1 MIFASIHCS
10 ISVFPSF
17 QDGPFEWGEE
27 VKGVILSSYFFGYLV
42 SQVPGGRAAEVFSA
56 KWILF
61 ASVALNIVP
70 TLLTPPAAMMH
81 WSVLVLLR
89 IIEGVGG
96 VSNALMYVVQF
107 VYSIIPL
114 HINKFLHSL
123 NVCLY
128 FWSGTD
134 QSFWRLS
141 YLEIPIGFI

>member
-1 MIFASIHCS
+1 
-10 ISVFPSF
+10 
-17 QDGPFEWGEE
+17 
-27 VKGVILSSYFFGYLV
+27 V

-81 WSVLVLLR
+81 WSVLVVLR

-96 VSNALMYVVQF
+96 VSNALMYIVQF
-107 VYSIIPL
+107 ICSVIPP
-114 HINKFLHSL
+114 HINTLLHYF

-128 FWSGTD
+128 FLDWDRPVFLVSLLASNTH
-134 QSFWRLS
+134 WIHLS
-141 YLEIPIGFI
+141 LSMLFVHFVYQLWKPDSDGIATL